1 MLDRS
6 ASYVVTDAKVAPG
19 MSGGPLVDA
28 YGRLVGVNTFLRPD
42 VANMAFAIAS
52 NRVREAIDDILLRGE
67 GASGAQVTCAF
78 LVQN

>member
-1 MLDRS
+1 
-6 ASYVVTDAKVAPG
+6 

-67 GASGAQVTCAF
+67 GASGAQVTCF
-78 LVQN
+78 TGTKLVQEHKY